1 MAFIDKSII
10 DEIKSKNDIVDVIG
24 SYISLNDK
32 NKALCPFHD
41 DHSPSFSVQKD
52 KQIYKCFSC
61 GESGNVITF
70 VQKYNG
76 ITFTEA
82 LKMLADRAGIPLNV
96 STTRKVNAKYEKLY
110 EINDTVNKY
119 FKANLLSN
127 EGVKAIKYLEDRNIS
142 KDIINEFNIG
152 LSTSNKLSN
161 ILSKKYSYEELVK
174 LDICKDI
181 NGRYYDTFQD
191 RIIFPIIDENNN
203 VIAFSGRKYT
213 NEDLNNN
220 TLPKYSNTKETDIF
234 KKSEVFYNINNAINE
249 IKKKREI
256 VITEGFMDTIR
267 MSSIGYKN
275 VVAIMGTAFTEKH
288 LLKIKKWK
296 CKVVLNLDQDDA
308 GVKGTI
314 EAGETLLKNNI
325 DTEVIVF
332 DDYKDSDEFIK
343 NKGSDSFKIAYDN
356 RVSFIDFKLKYLK
369 RKRNMKDAVEKA
381 KYIKEAVLALNDLD
395 SQILIDLKI
404 KDIAEEFGISESDIR
419 NEIKL
424 NKKMAIKNVEEPK
437 KVTRYDKYD
446 KSELRILYLMLNYED
461 VILYFENTLGYLIQD
476 DRALLAYK
484 IIEFRNDYGY
494 YNYSDFV
501 DYISDNEKL
510 MNVLKEVMKYHNNED
525 YTMEELDDYINTIK
539 MYSIKKRIDTLKIEM
554 SETFD
559 INKKIEI
566 ANTYVRVWNIFME
579 LLDELVD
586 TLGNEQMSF
595 DTFKNILIEGISM
608 HQIGILP
615 TSNDNVMIGDISR
628 TRNSNVKILFVI
640 GVNDGVFPMPFSS
653 EGFLSDDE
661 RDSLLESGVELA
673 KNTKLLLLEENFN
686 IYKALIHF

>member
-96 STTRKVNAKYEKLY
+96 STTRKINTKYEKLY

-127 EGVKAIKYLEDRNIS
+127 EGIKAIKYLEDRKIS

-161 ILSKKYSYEELVK
+161 ILSKKYSYDELVK

-288 LLKIKKWK
+288 LEKIKKWK
-296 CKVVLNLDQDDA
+296 CKVILNLDQDDA

-343 NKGSDSFKIAYDN
+343 NKGSEAFKIAYDN

-424 NKKMAIKNVEEPK
+424 NKKMAIKSIEEPK

-476 DRALLAYK
+476 DRSLLAYK

-559 INKKIEI
+559 VNKKIEI
-566 ANTYVRVWNIFME
+566 AKKIENINKE
-579 LLDELVD
+579 VL
-586 TLGNEQMSF
+586 
-595 DTFKNILIEGISM
+595 KW
-608 HQIGILP
+608 
-615 TSNDNVMIGDISR
+615 
-628 TRNSNVKILFVI
+628 
-640 GVNDGVFPMPFSS
+640 
-653 EGFLSDDE
+653 
-661 RDSLLESGVELA
+661 
-673 KNTKLLLLEENFN
+673 
-686 IYKALIHF
+686 

>member
-76 ITFTEA
+76 ITYTEA

-96 STTRKVNAKYEKLY
+96 STTRKINTKYEKLY

-127 EGVKAIKYLEDRNIS
+127 EGIKAIKYLEDRKIS

-161 ILSKKYSYEELVK
+161 ILSKKYSYDELVK

-288 LLKIKKWK
+288 LEKIKKWK

-343 NKGSDSFKIAYDN
+343 NKGSEAFKIAYDN

-559 INKKIEI
+559 VNKKIEI
-566 ANTYVRVWNIFME
+566 AKKIENINKE
-579 LLDELVD
+579 VL
-586 TLGNEQMSF
+586 
-595 DTFKNILIEGISM
+595 KW
-608 HQIGILP
+608 
-615 TSNDNVMIGDISR
+615 
-628 TRNSNVKILFVI
+628 
-640 GVNDGVFPMPFSS
+640 
-653 EGFLSDDE
+653 
-661 RDSLLESGVELA
+661 
-673 KNTKLLLLEENFN
+673 
-686 IYKALIHF
+686 

>member
-96 STTRKVNAKYEKLY
+96 STTRKINTKYEKLY

-127 EGVKAIKYLEDRNIS
+127 EGIKAIKYLEDRKIS

-161 ILSKKYSYEELVK
+161 ILSKKYSYDELVK

-267 MSSIGYKN
+267 MSSVGYKN

-288 LLKIKKWK
+288 LEKIKKWK
-296 CKVVLNLDQDDA
+296 CKVILNLDQDDA

-559 INKKIEI
+559 VNKKIEI
-566 ANTYVRVWNIFME
+566 AKKIENINKE
-579 LLDELVD
+579 VL
-586 TLGNEQMSF
+586 
-595 DTFKNILIEGISM
+595 KW
-608 HQIGILP
+608 
-615 TSNDNVMIGDISR
+615 
-628 TRNSNVKILFVI
+628 
-640 GVNDGVFPMPFSS
+640 
-653 EGFLSDDE
+653 
-661 RDSLLESGVELA
+661 
-673 KNTKLLLLEENFN
+673 
-686 IYKALIHF
+686 

>member
-96 STTRKVNAKYEKLY
+96 STTRKINTKYEKLY

-127 EGVKAIKYLEDRNIS
+127 EGIKAIKYLEDRKIS

-161 ILSKKYSYEELVK
+161 ILSKKYSYDELVK

-220 TLPKYSNTKETDIF
+220 TLPKYYNTKETDIF

-296 CKVVLNLDQDDA
+296 CKVILNLDQDDA

-343 NKGSDSFKIAYDN
+343 NKGSEAFKIAYDN

-424 NKKMAIKNVEEPK
+424 NKKMDIKNVEEPK

-559 INKKIEI
+559 VNKKIEI
-566 ANTYVRVWNIFME
+566 AKKIENINKE
-579 LLDELVD
+579 VL
-586 TLGNEQMSF
+586 
-595 DTFKNILIEGISM
+595 KW
-608 HQIGILP
+608 
-615 TSNDNVMIGDISR
+615 
-628 TRNSNVKILFVI
+628 
-640 GVNDGVFPMPFSS
+640 
-653 EGFLSDDE
+653 
-661 RDSLLESGVELA
+661 
-673 KNTKLLLLEENFN
+673 
-686 IYKALIHF
+686 

>member
-96 STTRKVNAKYEKLY
+96 STTRKINTKYEKLY

-127 EGVKAIKYLEDRNIS
+127 EGIKAIKYLEDRKIS

-161 ILSKKYSYEELVK
+161 ILSKKYSYDELVK
-174 LDICKDI
+174 LDICKNI

-288 LLKIKKWK
+288 LEKIKKWK
-296 CKVVLNLDQDDA
+296 CKVILNLDQDDA

-424 NKKMAIKNVEEPK
+424 NKKMAIKSIEEPK

-476 DRALLAYK
+476 DRSLLAYK

-566 ANTYVRVWNIFME
+566 AKKIENINKE
-579 LLDELVD
+579 VL
-586 TLGNEQMSF
+586 
-595 DTFKNILIEGISM
+595 KW
-608 HQIGILP
+608 
-615 TSNDNVMIGDISR
+615 
-628 TRNSNVKILFVI
+628 
-640 GVNDGVFPMPFSS
+640 
-653 EGFLSDDE
+653 
-661 RDSLLESGVELA
+661 
-673 KNTKLLLLEENFN
+673 
-686 IYKALIHF
+686 

>member
-96 STTRKVNAKYEKLY
+96 STTRKINTKYEKLY

-127 EGVKAIKYLEDRNIS
+127 EGIKAIKYLEDRKIS

-161 ILSKKYSYEELVK
+161 ILSKKYSYDELVK

-288 LLKIKKWK
+288 LEKIKKWK

-424 NKKMAIKNVEEPK
+424 NKKMAIKSIEEPK

-476 DRALLAYK
+476 DRSLLAYK

-559 INKKIEI
+559 VNKKIEI
-566 ANTYVRVWNIFME
+566 AKKIENINKE
-579 LLDELVD
+579 VL
-586 TLGNEQMSF
+586 
-595 DTFKNILIEGISM
+595 KW
-608 HQIGILP
+608 
-615 TSNDNVMIGDISR
+615 
-628 TRNSNVKILFVI
+628 
-640 GVNDGVFPMPFSS
+640 
-653 EGFLSDDE
+653 
-661 RDSLLESGVELA
+661 
-673 KNTKLLLLEENFN
+673 
-686 IYKALIHF
+686 

>member
-96 STTRKVNAKYEKLY
+96 STTRKINTKYEKLY

-127 EGVKAIKYLEDRNIS
+127 EGIKAIKYLEDRKIS

-161 ILSKKYSYEELVK
+161 ILSKKYSYDELVK

-234 KKSEVFYNINNAINE
+234 KKSEVFYNV
-249 IKKKREI
+249 KKALE
-256 VITEGFMDTIR
+256 
-267 MSSIGYKN
+267 
-275 VVAIMGTAFTEKH
+275 
-288 LLKIKKWK
+288 
-296 CKVVLNLDQDDA
+296 
-308 GVKGTI
+308 
-314 EAGETLLKNNI
+314 
-325 DTEVIVF
+325 
-332 DDYKDSDEFIK
+332 
-343 NKGSDSFKIAYDN
+343 GSD
-356 RVSFIDFKLKYLK
+356 IDK
-369 RKRNMKDAVEKA
+369 
-381 KYIKEAVLALNDLD
+381 IKEA
-395 SQILIDLKI
+395 
-404 KDIAEEFGISESDIR
+404 
-419 NEIKL
+419 
-424 NKKMAIKNVEEPK
+424 
-437 KVTRYDKYD
+437 T
-446 KSELRILYLMLNYED
+446 
-461 VILYFENTLGYLIQD
+461 
-476 DRALLAYK
+476 
-484 IIEFRNDYGY
+484 
-494 YNYSDFV
+494 
-501 DYISDNEKL
+501 EKL
-510 MNVLKEVMKYHNNED
+510 KQAFYA
-525 YTMEELDDYINTIK
+525 
-539 MYSIKKRIDTLKIEM
+539 M
-554 SETFD
+554 SEKLYAQANPNGAAGAGANAGTGAGPQTD
-559 INKKIEI
+559 ANGNVYNADYKVEDDKKDENK
-566 ANTYVRVWNIFME
+566 
-579 LLDELVD
+579 
-586 TLGNEQMSF
+586 
-595 DTFKNILIEGISM
+595 
-608 HQIGILP
+608 
-615 TSNDNVMIGDISR
+615 
-628 TRNSNVKILFVI
+628 
-640 GVNDGVFPMPFSS
+640 
-653 EGFLSDDE
+653 
-661 RDSLLESGVELA
+661 
-673 KNTKLLLLEENFN
+673 
-686 IYKALIHF
+686 

>member
-96 STTRKVNAKYEKLY
+96 STTRKINTKYEKLY

-127 EGVKAIKYLEDRNIS
+127 EGIKAIKYLEDRKIS

-161 ILSKKYSYEELVK
+161 ILSKKYSYDELVK

-288 LLKIKKWK
+288 LEKIKKWK
-296 CKVVLNLDQDDA
+296 CKVILNLDQDDA

-343 NKGSDSFKIAYDN
+343 NKGSEAFKIAYDN
-356 RVSFIDFKLKYLK
+356 RASFIDFKLKYLK

-559 INKKIEI
+559 VNKKIEI
-566 ANTYVRVWNIFME
+566 AKKIENINKE
-579 LLDELVD
+579 VL
-586 TLGNEQMSF
+586 
-595 DTFKNILIEGISM
+595 KW
-608 HQIGILP
+608 
-615 TSNDNVMIGDISR
+615 
-628 TRNSNVKILFVI
+628 
-640 GVNDGVFPMPFSS
+640 
-653 EGFLSDDE
+653 
-661 RDSLLESGVELA
+661 
-673 KNTKLLLLEENFN
+673 
-686 IYKALIHF
+686 

>member
-96 STTRKVNAKYEKLY
+96 STTRKINTKYEKLY

-127 EGVKAIKYLEDRNIS
+127 EGIKAIKYLEDRKIS

-161 ILSKKYSYEELVK
+161 ILSKKYSYDELVK

-220 TLPKYSNTKETDIF
+220 TLPKYFNTKETDIF

-288 LLKIKKWK
+288 LEKIKKWK
-296 CKVVLNLDQDDA
+296 CKVILNLDQDDA

-559 INKKIEI
+559 VNKKIEI
-566 ANTYVRVWNIFME
+566 AKKIENINKE
-579 LLDELVD
+579 VL
-586 TLGNEQMSF
+586 
-595 DTFKNILIEGISM
+595 KW
-608 HQIGILP
+608 
-615 TSNDNVMIGDISR
+615 
-628 TRNSNVKILFVI
+628 
-640 GVNDGVFPMPFSS
+640 
-653 EGFLSDDE
+653 
-661 RDSLLESGVELA
+661 
-673 KNTKLLLLEENFN
+673 
-686 IYKALIHF
+686 

>member
-61 GESGNVITF
+61 GESGNVVTF

-96 STTRKVNAKYEKLY
+96 STTRKINTKYEKLY

-127 EGVKAIKYLEDRNIS
+127 EGIKAIKYLEDRKIS

-161 ILSKKYSYEELVK
+161 ILSKKYSYDELVK
-174 LDICKDI
+174 LDICKNI

-288 LLKIKKWK
+288 LEKIKKWK
-296 CKVVLNLDQDDA
+296 CKVILNLDQDDA

-559 INKKIEI
+559 VNKKIEI
-566 ANTYVRVWNIFME
+566 AKKIENINKE
-579 LLDELVD
+579 VL
-586 TLGNEQMSF
+586 
-595 DTFKNILIEGISM
+595 KW
-608 HQIGILP
+608 
-615 TSNDNVMIGDISR
+615 
-628 TRNSNVKILFVI
+628 
-640 GVNDGVFPMPFSS
+640 
-653 EGFLSDDE
+653 
-661 RDSLLESGVELA
+661 
-673 KNTKLLLLEENFN
+673 
-686 IYKALIHF
+686 

>member
-96 STTRKVNAKYEKLY
+96 STTRKINTKYEKLY

-127 EGVKAIKYLEDRNIS
+127 EGIKAIKYLEDRKIS

-161 ILSKKYSYEELVK
+161 ILSKKYSYDELVK

-296 CKVVLNLDQDDA
+296 CKVILNLDQDDA

-343 NKGSDSFKIAYDN
+343 NKGSEAFKIAYDN

-381 KYIKEAVLALNDLD
+381 RYIKEAVLALNDLD

-559 INKKIEI
+559 VNKKIEI
-566 ANTYVRVWNIFME
+566 AKKIENINKE
-579 LLDELVD
+579 VL
-586 TLGNEQMSF
+586 
-595 DTFKNILIEGISM
+595 KW
-608 HQIGILP
+608 
-615 TSNDNVMIGDISR
+615 
-628 TRNSNVKILFVI
+628 
-640 GVNDGVFPMPFSS
+640 
-653 EGFLSDDE
+653 
-661 RDSLLESGVELA
+661 
-673 KNTKLLLLEENFN
+673 
-686 IYKALIHF
+686 

>member
-96 STTRKVNAKYEKLY
+96 STTRKINTKYEKLY

-127 EGVKAIKYLEDRNIS
+127 EGIKAIKYLEDRDIS

-296 CKVVLNLDQDDA
+296 CKVILNLDQDDA

-437 KVTRYDKYD
+437 KVTRYNKYD

-566 ANTYVRVWNIFME
+566 AKKIENINKE
-579 LLDELVD
+579 VL
-586 TLGNEQMSF
+586 
-595 DTFKNILIEGISM
+595 KW
-608 HQIGILP
+608 
-615 TSNDNVMIGDISR
+615 
-628 TRNSNVKILFVI
+628 
-640 GVNDGVFPMPFSS
+640 
-653 EGFLSDDE
+653 
-661 RDSLLESGVELA
+661 
-673 KNTKLLLLEENFN
+673 
-686 IYKALIHF
+686 